1 MLLSILFEI
10 WTLLTPVAPWESSIL
25 SFFHF
30 YGKCTPRSSGRWQ
43 ELIYLEWATSLP
55 YTMTFLQNGLFLER
69 VRENENSAA
78 YRLWCNIWKNR
89 KLSVIKTSKV
99 PISELSLSLVT
110 GLWDLFD
117 SLNRHQ
123 INPSIN
129 NKKRSV
135 K

>member
-1 MLLSILFEI
+1 
-10 WTLLTPVAPWESSIL
+10 
-25 SFFHF
+25 
-30 YGKCTPRSSGRWQ
+30 
-43 ELIYLEWATSLP
+43 
-55 YTMTFLQNGLFLER
+55 MTFLQNGLFLER

-99 PISELSLSLVT
+99 QISELSLSLVT
-110 GLWDLFD
+110 GLWDLLD
-117 SLNRHQ
+117 SLSRYQ

-129 NKKRSV
+129 NKKKSV

>member
-1 MLLSILFEI
+1 MLRSILFEI

-25 SFFHF
+25 SFSHF

-43 ELIYLEWATSLP
+43 EPIYLEWATSLP
-55 YTMTFLQNGLFLER
+55 YAMTFLQNGLFLER

-99 PISELSLSLVT
+99 QISELSLSLVT
-110 GLWDLFD
+110 GLWDLLD

-129 NKKRSV
+129 NKKKSV